1 MKLPDD
7 LSLPFFA
14 YGIFQPEE
22 LAFLQLKNYVADE
35 PNRSVIKGTLRVRD
49 GIPIVDPEGQEPI
62 DGWLLTF
69 GDKAKDAYDAIAAME
84 PKSQY
89 IWATTRTEGEEV
101 EVNYLAG
108 KSPKK
113 GSLPLNEI
121 LWEWPWKGRKDPLFT
136 DALEV
141 VQETLDLNSEK
152 KFRSDPQNLKPLF
165 RLEMAYLLLWT
176 SIERYTALRYS
187 LGPKPW
193 ERVKRIADE
202 PAFMRALQEIVEP
215 KSPPRT
221 VNRAD
226 HPTKKATLDY
236 NNPLESVVYYYQI
249 RSNLVH
255 RGKAVYDD
263 YETLSLSLRELLSI
277 FRCVLEAAFE
287 ESKWA

>member
-1 MKLPDD
+1 MKSPDNLP
-7 LSLPFFA
+7 LPFFA
-14 YGIFQPEE
+14 YGIYQPEE

-35 PNRSVIKGTLRVRD
+35 PSRSVIKGTLRVRD
-49 GIPIVDPEGQEPI
+49 GMPIVDPEGQEPI

-69 GDKAKDAYDAIAAME
+69 GDRAKDAYDAIAAME

-89 IWATTRTEGEEV
+89 IWATTRIEGDEI

-108 KSPKK
+108 KNPTK

-141 VQETLDLNSEK
+141 VQETLDDSSEK
-152 KFRSDPQNLKPLF
+152 TFRCNPQDLKPLF

-187 LGPKPW
+187 LGAKPSD
-193 ERVKRIADE
+193 RVKRIGGD
-202 PAFMRALQEIVEP
+202 PAFMRALQEFAKP
-215 KSPPRT
+215 TNPPRRVYRT
-221 VNRAD
+221 D
-226 HPTKKATLDY
+226 HPKQKETLSLNDPSKAIL
-236 NNPLESVVYYYQI
+236 YYYQV

-287 ESKWA
+287 ESKWP